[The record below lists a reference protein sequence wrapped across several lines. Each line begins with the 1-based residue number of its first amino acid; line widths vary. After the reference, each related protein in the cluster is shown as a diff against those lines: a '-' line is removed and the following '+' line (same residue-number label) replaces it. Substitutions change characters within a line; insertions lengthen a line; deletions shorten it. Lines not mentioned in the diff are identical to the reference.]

1 MIDKLEK
8 QLGED
13 YALINKSSDSVYIQ
27 IYRKSESGINPE
39 TYVEVIENEGNYHLY
54 LVQRNKQFT
63 KAVFEQKNEALFVSG
78 IYAISKLGNQLRNEQ
93 VQNDILDL
101 KPDDFSMLNNI
112 LVREVGAQYYSIMQE
127 KVKVINLEQGKDTN
141 LFNIYYLADATAE
154 KKYLV
159 TDRRAPN
166 AFLVLYNF
174 AIKLKNANYN
184 IDKWNNIFMVNQE
197 QIELAKQLYIGIK

>member
-63 KAVFEQKNEALFVSG
+63 KAVFEQENEALFVSG

-93 VQNDILDL
+93 VQNDILNL